1 MADGTTVT
9 NTPNTAVVEQPGCAP
24 NDGRTEYAG
33 TDEEKVGNK
42 YTSAEKPK
50 AETIVF
56 RSYTN
61 PDAGEAAELTKLKL
75 QFVNKVKTGSLTIK
89 KEAAEGEQEQI
100 SKGEYTFTVTFAN
113 VGGLGLESN
122 LIKKTVTIKGTS
134 SETISG
140 IPVGTRFHI
149 VETSANNN
157 ANVSGVTVVGGGSDC
172 KVVNGKEAIG
182 SIVEYKQD
190 DPNTVAAVT
199 FTNTTRTLIDI
210 GLTKKWVD
218 ANNEPL
224 ADDKLDKL
232 PRIIYVQLQRRTETD
247 SEWKPVDVTGQ
258 TYVAVERDQG
268 GWTHKFTN
276 LDADD
281 YTSKAETKPVY
292 QYRVVEGTLEK
303 NGDSTTFKPVGDDGI
318 LIINGNAYKA
328 ESTTADKNNATI
340 TLTNRRLN
348 PKFTLDVTKKSAESD
363 GEDGQQKLL
372 AGVEFTL
379 EKMKNDD
386 NGKLVVD
393 SSFKRTGV
401 TNDQG
406 ELMLTDS
413 SGEATATKG
422 FKELE
427 AGTYRLTE
435 TKAAKDYNLLS
446 EPITIIFS
454 KDGKCKVGDD
464 NLMQANGNEIFTG
477 NAADGYKLALTV
489 LNRKTPALPHTGEDA
504 PSLWLLIGLP
514 LAVAG
519 LLILVFRYNKKGGRT
534 R

>member
-1 MADGTTVT
+1 M
-9 NTPNTAVVEQPGCAP
+9 
-24 NDGRTEYAG
+24 
-33 TDEEKVGNK
+33 
-42 YTSAEKPK
+42 
-50 AETIVF
+50 
-56 RSYTN
+56 
-61 PDAGEAAELTKLKL
+61 
-75 QFVNKVKTGSLTIK
+75 
-89 KEAAEGEQEQI
+89 
-100 SKGEYTFTVTFAN
+100 
-113 VGGLGLESN
+113 
-122 LIKKTVTIKGTS
+122 
-134 SETISG
+134 
-140 IPVGTRFHI
+140 
-149 VETSANNN
+149 
-157 ANVSGVTVVGGGSDC
+157 
-172 KVVNGKEAIG
+172 
-182 SIVEYKQD
+182 
-190 DPNTVAAVT
+190 
-199 FTNTTRTLIDI
+199 IDI

-218 ANNEPL
+218 ANTEPL

-318 LIINGNAYKA
+318 LSINGNAYKA

-379 EKMKNDD
+379 EKMKYDD
-386 NGKLVVD
+386 TGKLVVD
-393 SSFKRTGV
+393 GNFNKLTGV
-401 TNDQG
+401 TNAQG
-406 ELMLTDS
+406 VLMLKDS
-413 SGEATATKG
+413 ADNEPQG
-422 FKELE
+422 FKDLE

-454 KDGKCKVGDD
+454 KDGQCQV
-464 NLMQANGNEIFTG
+464 GNETPRHAEAGTIFTG
-477 NAADGYKLALTV
+477 NAATGYTLSLTV
-489 LNRKTPALPHTGEDA
+489 LNRKTPALPHTGADA